1 MTDNSANN
9 DPIGNAL
16 GVTPLISNASA
27 AINNLLISSH
37 DDSARADFEK
47 ARSNI
52 HTLIENGNDAIYKL
66 AQIADS
72 SQHPR
77 AFEVLAKLMD
87 TMLAANKDLMEL
99 QTKIRTINAADS
111 PISEQAKTI
120 NNNLFVG
127 STAELQK
134 VISELKNGGSSTQ

>member
-1 MTDNSANN
+1 MDNEN
-9 DPIGNAL
+9 
-16 GVTPLISNASA
+16 TSNAVQQIIA
-27 AINNLLISSH
+27 EAHN
-37 DDSARADFEK
+37 DSAKNDFET

-52 HTLIENGNDAIYKL
+52 INLIESGNEAIL
-66 AQIADS
+66 NLSQIASS

-77 AFEVLAKLMD
+77 AYEVLAKLYD
-87 TMLAANKDLMEL
+87 SLLTANKEL
-99 QTKIRTINAADS
+99 LQLQVKIREINAADA

-134 VISELKNGGSSTQ
+134 MIENIKNGKSIDQ

>member
-1 MTDNSANN
+1 MSNENTNN
-9 DPIGNAL
+9 AVQKIIAE
-16 GVTPLISNASA
+16 A
-27 AINNLLISSH
+27 H
-37 DDSARADFEK
+37 DDSARTDFET

-52 HTLIENGNDAIYKL
+52 INLIESGNEAIL
-66 AQIADS
+66 NLSQIASS

-77 AFEVLAKLMD
+77 AYEVLAKLYD
-87 TMLAANKDLMEL
+87 SVLTANKELLEL
-99 QTKIRTINAADS
+99 QVKIREINTADA

-134 VISELKNGGSSTQ
+134 MIENIKNGKSIDQ